1 MKNNSQSD
9 RQKFIRHAI
18 ATAPIVLAILIGVK
32 GNLDVLSGKPVL
44 DVIPSMIAQAIE
56 LIVKTH
62 RTQKSF
68 EEIDRIKKDRIA
80 QNPDD

>member
-32 GNLDVLSGKPVL
+32 GNLDVHSGKPVL
-44 DVIPSMIAQAIE
+44 DVIPSMIIKAGE
-56 LIVKTH
+56 LIVKTR
-62 RTQKSF
+62 RTQKSV
-68 EEIDRIKKDRIA
+68 EENDRIKKDRIA